1 VDRTRDLA
9 RVEPWRESLEHSLA
23 RRGDFPRCSIEPRQ
37 LRGRRNPAHDEEPVR
52 ALPPYWLLCWQAIAK
67 RWPTLAA
74 GGAGVLTLIL
84 LAATRPSVSDG
95 RRAHASATA
104 AHVDAYR
111 AARGSRSA
119 DAGHAAPGS
128 GSAGV
133 TGART
138 CQLVDN
144 PIGYVNPL
152 AGAAVTPKRIDQ
164 GVDYTGSG
172 TLTAIGAATVT
183 SIATSDTGWPGAFIE
198 YQLLGGPE
206 SGCFV
211 FYAEGVTPAEGLHVG
226 ETIRAG
232 QAVAAIIPNYSS
244 GIEIGWGAD
253 DGTKTYAAKMGEWS
267 ARAEQD
273 NIPTAAGKS
282 FSSLIAS
289 LGGPPGK
296 VEG

>member
-1 VDRTRDLA
+1 MRDLA
-9 RVEPWRESLEHSLA
+9 RVEPWRESLERSLA
-23 RRGDFPRCSIEPRQ
+23 RRGDFPRGSIEPGQ
-37 LRGRRNPAHDEEPVR
+37 LGPERDLAYEDGPVR
-52 ALPPYWLLCWQAIAK
+52 ALPTYWLLCWRAIAE
-67 RWPTLAA
+67 RWLMLVA
-74 GGAGVLTLIL
+74 GGAAVLTLIL
-84 LAATRPSVSDG
+84 LVATRPSVSDG
-95 RRAHASATA
+95 RGAQASATA
-104 AHVDAYR
+104 AHVDASR
-111 AARGSRSA
+111 AAGDSRSA

-128 GSAGV
+128 GGAGV
-133 TGART
+133 SGART
-138 CQLVDN
+138 CQLVDS

-164 GVDYTGSG
+164 GVDYAGSG
-172 TLTAIGAATVT
+172 TLTAIGAAMVT

-211 FYAEGVTPAEGLHVG
+211 FYAEGVTPAEGLYVG
-226 ETIRAG
+226 ETVRAG
-232 QAVAAIIPNYSS
+232 QAVAAIIPGYSS
-244 GIEIGWGAD
+244 GIEIGWGAG

-267 ARAEQD
+267 ATAEQD

-282 FSSLIAS
+282 FSSLIAA

>member
-1 VDRTRDLA
+1 MRDLA
-9 RVEPWRESLEHSLA
+9 RVEPWRESLERSLA
-23 RRGDFPRCSIEPRQ
+23 RRGDFPRCSIESGQLGPR
-37 LRGRRNPAHDEEPVR
+37 RDPAHDEEPVR
-52 ALPPYWLLCWQAIAK
+52 ALPTYWLLCWRAIAR
-67 RWPTLAA
+67 RWLILVA

-95 RRAHASATA
+95 RGAQASATA
-104 AHVDAYR
+104 GHADASR
-111 AARGSRSA
+111 AAGGSRSA

-128 GSAGV
+128 GGAGV
-133 TGART
+133 SGTGT
-138 CQLVDN
+138 CRLVGS

-164 GVDYTGSG
+164 GVDYAGSG
-172 TLTAIGAATVT
+172 TLSAIGAAMVT
-183 SIATSDTGWPGAFIE
+183 SIALSDTGWPGAFIE

-211 FYAEGVTPAEGLHVG
+211 FYAEGVTPAEGLYVG
-226 ETIRAG
+226 ETVRAG
-232 QAVAAIIPNYSS
+232 QAVAAIIPGYSS
-244 GIEIGWGAD
+244 GIEIGWGAG

-267 ARAEQD
+267 ATAEQD

-282 FSSLIAS
+282 FSWLIAS

>member
-1 VDRTRDLA
+1 MRDLA
-9 RVEPWRESLEHSLA
+9 RVEPWRESLERSLA
-23 RRGDFPRCSIEPRQ
+23 RRGDFPGCSIEPGQ
-37 LRGRRNPAHDEEPVR
+37 LRRRRDPARDEEPVR
-52 ALPPYWLLCWQAIAK
+52 SLPPYWLLCWRALAK
-67 RWPTLAA
+67 RWLTLVA
-74 GGAGVLTLIL
+74 GAAGVLTLIL
-84 LAATRPSVSDG
+84 LAATRPGVSDG
-95 RRAHASATA
+95 RSARALATA
-104 AHVDAYR
+104 AHVDASR
-111 AARGSRSA
+111 AAGGPPSA

-128 GSAGV
+128 GTAGGTR
-133 TGART
+133 TGT
-138 CQLVDN
+138 CQLVDSSN
-144 PIGYVNPL
+144 GYVNPL

-183 SIATSDTGWPGAFIE
+183 SIAMSDTGWPGAFIE
-198 YQLLGGPE
+198 YQLRGGPE

-211 FYAEGVTPAEGLHVG
+211 FYAEGVTPAEGLYVG

-232 QAVAAIIPNYSS
+232 HAVAAINPDDSS
-244 GIEIGWGAD
+244 GIEIGWGAG

-267 ARAEQD
+267 PIAEQD
-273 NIPTAAGKS
+273 NIATAAGKS

>member
-1 VDRTRDLA
+1 MRDLA

-104 AHVDAYR
+104 AHDGASR
-111 AARGSRSA
+111 AAGGSRPA

-128 GSAGV
+128 GGAGV
-133 TGART
+133 SRART
-138 CQLVDN
+138 CQLVDS

-164 GVDYTGSG
+164 GVDYAGSG

-267 ARAEQD
+267 ATAEQD